1 MKAKLTFQAV
11 PVNDSPAQNTLAS
24 GIWLQS
30 HRKTGID
37 FAFTFAA
44 RRIMA
49 TCVAMNSSNL
59 SPVDAQRVFGAPLRY
74 IQGPGAVGQIG
85 NIAQLAGAHA
95 LLVADRFVLELIG
108 ERVAES
114 CRASGVSLNQFPF
127 GGEITFAEIE
137 RLTQQL
143 GSSQVDVVIAAGG
156 GKGID
161 TGKAIARH
169 LDTAVITVPTIAS
182 NDAPTSKIYV
192 VYDENH
198 RIVGVEHMKSNPLA
212 VVVDTELIARAPKK
226 LLLAGI
232 GDAISKKFE
241 VAQCYKAGGRNIYG
255 ARGTMA
261 ANALADLCYDA
272 LREHA
277 QGALRAVEK
286 QRPDASLEALVEA
299 AVLLSGLCFENGGLS
314 VAHAMTRGLTAI
326 TETANELHGL
336 QVAYGLL
343 VQLQLENRP
352 AAFVAE
358 LRQFYAELGLPTCLR
373 ELGLKRTASDQDI
386 ETIAA
391 ATMTASYIGHFERK
405 LTAMDVTEAV
415 QLVEAAV

>member
-1 MKAKLTFQAV
+1 
-11 PVNDSPAQNTLAS
+11 
-24 GIWLQS
+24 
-30 HRKTGID
+30 
-37 FAFTFAA
+37 
-44 RRIMA
+44 MA
-49 TCVAMNSSNL
+49 PYTAMSSSSL
-59 SPVDAQRVFGAPLRY
+59 PSADAQRVFGAPLRY
-74 IQGPGAVGQIG
+74 IQGPGAVGRIG
-85 NIAQLAGAHA
+85 DIARLAGARA
-95 LLVADRFVLELIG
+95 LLVADSFVLNLIG
-108 ERVAES
+108 EDVAAS
-114 CRASGVSLNQFPF
+114 CRASDVSLQRLTF

-137 RLTQQL
+137 RLAQQV
-143 GSSQVDVVIAAGG
+143 SSSPVDVVIAAGG

-161 TGKAIARH
+161 IGKAISRH
-169 LDTAVITVPTIAS
+169 LDVPVITVPTIAS

-192 VYDENH
+192 VYDEDH

-241 VAQCYKAGGRNIYG
+241 VAQCDKAGGLNIYG

-261 ANALADLCYDA
+261 ASALADLCYKT

-277 QGALRAVEK
+277 HGALHAVEH

-314 VAHAMTRGLTAI
+314 VAHAMTRGLTSI

-343 VQLQLENRP
+343 VQLQLERRP
-352 AAFVAE
+352 AASVAE
-358 LRQFYAELGLPTCLR
+358 LRHFYAELGLPTCLR
-373 ELGLKRTASDQDI
+373 ELGLKRAASEPDI
-386 ETIAA
+386 ESIAA
-391 ATMTASYIGHFERK
+391 ATMTASYIGNFERK
-405 LTAMDVTEAV
+405 LVASDVADAIRAV
-415 QLVEAAV
+415 ERLG

>member
-1 MKAKLTFQAV
+1 MTV
-11 PVNDSPAQNTLAS
+11 RREISLAS
-24 GIWLQS
+24 GS
-30 HRKTGID
+30 S
-37 FAFTFAA
+37 AAA
-44 RRIMA
+44 REANTGDLPVRINAHGFMA
-49 TCVAMNSSNL
+49 PYVAMKSSTL
-59 SPVDAQRVFGAPLRY
+59 PPVDAQRVFGAPLRY
-74 IQGPGAVGQIG
+74 IQGPGAIG
-85 NIAQLAGAHA
+85 RIGEVARLAGAHA
-95 LLVADRFVLELIG
+95 LLVADQFVLELIG
-108 ERVAES
+108 EHVAES
-114 CRASGVSLNQFPF
+114 CRTSDVSLQRMPF

-137 RLTQQL
+137 RLAQQV
-143 GSSQVDVVIAAGG
+143 GASPVNVVIAAGG

-169 LDTAVITVPTIAS
+169 LDSPVITVPTIAS

-192 VYDENH
+192 VYDEDH

-241 VAQCYKAGGRNIYG
+241 VAQCYKAGGHNIYG
-255 ARGTMA
+255 ARGTLA
-261 ANALADLCYDA
+261 ANALADLCYST

-286 QRPDASLEALVEA
+286 QRPDTSLEALVEA

-326 TETANELHGL
+326 AETAKELHGL

-343 VQLQLENRP
+343 VQLQLERRP

-373 ELGLKRTASDQDI
+373 ELGLKRTASESDI

-405 LTAMDVTEAV
+405 LTAPDVGDAI
-415 QLVEAAV
+415 QLVEAAL